1 MIKDNAKVSID
12 WDATNKNV
20 LSIVKEKGFSL
31 SQYNKI
37 VKDMSVRYRNAVGVK
52 RLSKTDKYVIISQVL
67 HVRLDDLFVLIKE

>member
-1 MIKDNAKVSID
+1 MIKDNTKVSID
-12 WDATNKNV
+12 WDATNENI

-67 HVRLDDLFVLIKE
+67 HTRLDDLFVLIKE